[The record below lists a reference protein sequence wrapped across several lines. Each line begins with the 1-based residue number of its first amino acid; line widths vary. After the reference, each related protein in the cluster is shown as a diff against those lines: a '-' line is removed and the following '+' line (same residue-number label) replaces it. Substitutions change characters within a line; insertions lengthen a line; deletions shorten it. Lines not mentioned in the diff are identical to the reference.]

1 MVRMVDA
8 QTEKR
13 AIRERV
19 RASRRARTP
28 EARSE
33 ADAAIAAVAAT
44 LLQEHGATQ
53 VAAYLSLPDEPGTNG
68 ILAWARE
75 HGVRVLL
82 PIVRQDGLLDWAEQ
96 GDAIGEGAFGL
107 PEPTGEVLPPTVLC
121 DVDLIL
127 APASAI
133 DRRGMRLGWGR
144 GYFDKALGALAQRPP
159 VYAIAFDDEIL
170 DVVPDE
176 AHDQPVDGAITP
188 SGRLT
193 F

>member
-1 MVRMVDA
+1 MVDA
-8 QTEKR
+8 QTDKR

-19 RASRRARTP
+19 RASRRARSLEER
-28 EARSE
+28 EAA
-33 ADAAIAAVAAT
+33 ADGIATAAVA
-44 LLQEHGATQ
+44 LLQELGATQ
-53 VAAYLSLPDEPGTNG
+53 VAAYLSLPDEPGTDG

-96 GDAIGEGAFGL
+96 GDAVGEGAFGL

-121 DVDLIL
+121 DVDVIL
-127 APASAI
+127 VPASAV

-144 GYFDKALGALAQRPP
+144 GFYDKALGALGRRPP
-159 VYAIAFDDEIL
+159 VHAIVFDDEIL
-170 DVVPDE
+170 DAVPAE
-176 AHDQPVDGAITP
+176 AHDEPVDGVIAP

>member
-1 MVRMVDA
+1 MSDA
-8 QTEKR
+8 HSQKR

-19 RASRRARTP
+19 RASRVARTDD
-28 EARSE
+28 ERRA
-33 ADAAIAAVAAT
+33 ADDGIAAAAIA
-44 LLQEHGATQ
+44 LLEEIGARE
-53 VAAYLSLPDEPGTNG
+53 VAAYLSLPEEPGTAR

-96 GDAIGEGAFGL
+96 GDAVAVGAFGL
-107 PEPTGEVLPPTVLC
+107 LEPTGEVLPPTALC
-121 DVDLIL
+121 DVDVIL
-127 APASAI
+127 APASAVGR
-133 DRRGMRLGWGR
+133 DGQRLGWGR
-144 GYFDKALGALAQRPP
+144 GFFDKALGALGRRPP
-159 VYAIAFDDEIL
+159 VHAIVFDDEIL
-170 DVVPDE
+170 DAVPAE

>member
-1 MVRMVDA
+1 MPDA
-8 QTEKR
+8 QSQKR

-19 RASRRARTP
+19 RASRAARTP
-28 EARSE
+28 DERRA
-33 ADAAIAAVAAT
+33 ADDAIAAAAVS
-44 LLQEHGATQ
+44 LIQQLGARD
-53 VAAYLSLPDEPGTNG
+53 VAAYLSLPEEPGTAG

-96 GDAIGEGAFGL
+96 GDALAEGAFGL
-107 PEPTGEVLPPTVLC
+107 LEPTGEVLPPTALG

-127 APASAI
+127 APASAVAR
-133 DRRGMRLGWGR
+133 DGQRLGWGR
-144 GYFDKALGALAQRPP
+144 GFFDKALGALGRRPP
-159 VYAIAFDDEIL
+159 VHAIVFDDEIL
-170 DVVPDE
+170 DAVPAE
-176 AHDQPVDGAITP
+176 AHDQPVDGAISP